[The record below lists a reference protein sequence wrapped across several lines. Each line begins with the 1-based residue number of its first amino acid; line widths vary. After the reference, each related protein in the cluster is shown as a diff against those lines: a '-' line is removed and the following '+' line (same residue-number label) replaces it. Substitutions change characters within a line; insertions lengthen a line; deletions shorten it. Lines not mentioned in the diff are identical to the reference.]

1 MRARTTLIRPA
12 LVLALVVSL
21 AGATAG
27 STAAAPVDGPDTS
40 SFQKLS
46 APIAPVPATEGADA
60 PADES
65 VARATA
71 LSSPAFPDTEWATF
85 RDLNLTRINY
95 AGVNP
100 VIRHGALD
108 SLATTWVN
116 SQSNSTDP
124 QLDDNIESKVPAGSL
139 GGVQL
144 MYSYVGGTTAEMQEF
159 LDWITVE
166 NLRYDAID
174 PELTDSGIGIAATAT
189 GLYAYYIIV
198 GYTHSTPAS
207 DELPLYRFY
216 KPSAGTHFYST
227 SAGERNTVIGF
238 PEYRYEGLVAY
249 IKGPQATSTTVPLQ
263 DLNRFF
269 LASAGTHFYTSA
281 PAEYQAV
288 LTYPQYSLDGVA
300 GRVAAA
306 PGTGLSAMHRFFRP
320 ASGTHFYSANPAEV
334 EAVKGLPGYT
344 YEGTAFFLRVAS

>member
-1 MRARTTLIRPA
+1 MRARTTLIRPT

-27 STAAAPVDGPDTS
+27 ATAAAPVDDSGS
-40 SFQKLS
+40 LQKLS
-46 APIAPVPATEGADA
+46 SAFEPAAAAEGAAVAGDDA
-60 PADES
+60 
-65 VARATA
+65 VAQATTLA
-71 LSSPAFPDTEWATF
+71 SPAFPDTEWATF
-85 RDLNLTRINY
+85 RELNLLRINS

-108 SLATTWVN
+108 SQAAAWLSTQVN
-116 SQSNSTDP
+116 TYEPDLDP
-124 QLDDNIESKVPAGSL
+124 NVAAKVPAGALDGSQSL
-139 GGVQL
+139 YWYENATSAD
-144 MYSYVGGTTAEMQEF
+144 MPEF
-159 LDWITVE
+159 VDFVLE
-166 NLRYDAID
+166 NLAFDGVASNV
-174 PELTDSGIGIAATAT
+174 TDSGIAFAESSY
-189 GLYAYYIIV
+189 GLFAYFILV
-198 GYTHSTPAS
+198 QYTHSTPAA

-249 IKGPQATSTTVPLQ
+249 IKGPHATSATVPLQ

-281 PAEYQAV
+281 PAEYAAV

-306 PGTGLSAMHRFFRP
+306 PGAGLSAMHRFFRP
-320 ASGTHFYSANPAEV
+320 ASGTHFYSANPAEI
-334 EAVKGLPGYT
+334 EAVKAIPGYT
-344 YEGTAFFLRVAS
+344 YEGIAFFLRVAN